1 MALFL
6 TLLSIAL
13 GYFSPAE
20 VVPTLAP
27 YHLQQFIIGL
37 AVLISLFAF
46 NPYRGGMKT
55 QQTALLLVFWFAVV
69 ISVLSRGW
77 LRASLTAFLD
87 FGLVV
92 CIYFLVS
99 LNAFSV
105 PRIKTFCRVISLCAM
120 VMAIEAILAYYTG
133 FQAEKLM
140 ILDRVRG
147 YGVLNDPN
155 DFAQFLLIGLA
166 FLGLSW
172 KKYSLLGN
180 LVTVVLPASVLIF
193 TIYLTGSRG
202 AIFGLVT
209 LVFVAVSTRKG
220 KGKGKAF
227 LIAGVVFALLVV
239 GKFGG
244 GRDISVHEGSAGGRV
259 MAWGSGISQLRTNP
273 LFGVGFRQFEEYNDL
288 TAHNS
293 FVLCFAELGS
303 FGYFF
308 WLALLFT
315 TATGLEV
322 LAKIPAKTRE
332 DADFSKC
339 VTVVRAALYTFLA
352 TSWFLSRTYHE
363 TLYIILAL
371 AAVLI
376 SMRRNEIPS
385 PIMPAV
391 RWVPITFVLMVT
403 SVLVIYGT
411 IRLRAF

>member
-13 GYFSPAE
+13 CYFSPAE
-20 VVPTLAP
+20 LVPTLAP
-27 YHLQQFIIGL
+27 YHIQQFIIGL
-37 AVLISLFAF
+37 AVVVSLFVF
-46 NPYRGGMKT
+46 NPARGGMKS
-55 QQTALLLVFWFAVV
+55 QQTALLMVFWFAVV
-69 ISVLSRGW
+69 MSVLSRGW
-77 LRASLTAFLD
+77 LRPSLSAFLA

-92 CIYFLVS
+92 CIYSLVS

-105 PRIKTFCRVISLCAM
+105 ARIKIFCRVISLCAM
-120 VMAIEAILAYYTG
+120 VMAVEGILAYFAG

-140 ILDRVRG
+140 IADRVRG

-172 KKYSLLGN
+172 KKYHLLGN
-180 LVTVVLPASVLIF
+180 FVTVLLPASVLIF
-193 TIYLTGSRG
+193 AIYLTGSRG
-202 AIFGLVT
+202 AIFGLAA
-209 LVFVAVSTRKG
+209 LVFVAASTRM
-220 KGKGKAF
+220 GKGKAF
-227 LIAGVVFALLVV
+227 LIAGVIFALLVV

-244 GRDISVHEGSAGGRV
+244 GRDISLHEGSAGGRV
-259 MAWGSGISQLRTNP
+259 VAWGSGISQLKTNP
-273 LFGVGFRQFEEYNDL
+273 LFGVGFQQFEEYNDL

-293 FVLCFAELGS
+293 FVLCFAELGF

-308 WLALLFT
+308 WLALLVT
-315 TATGLEV
+315 TATGLEA
-322 LAKIPAKTRE
+322 LAKIPVKTPE

-363 TLYIILAL
+363 TLYIILGL

-385 PIMPAV
+385 PVMPMV
-391 RWVPITFVLMVT
+391 RWVPIAFVGMVT

-411 IRLRAF
+411 IRFRNF